1 MSGLAGFYLVAVGR
15 MFQQLSSQWQS
26 WSPSLLHSLVYS
38 IKKKKKKVSLNVAI
52 KFSELK
58 SMLSPPRCAL
68 ALGVVAFGAL
78 GRNLL
83 DEHCFVLRYCL
94 NSQGNQGRRGG
105 LKAEMNVRL
114 AGPGVVYHQP
124 VITV

>member
-1 MSGLAGFYLVAVGR
+1 
-15 MFQQLSSQWQS
+15 
-26 WSPSLLHSLVYS
+26 
-38 IKKKKKKVSLNVAI
+38 
-52 KFSELK
+52 
-58 SMLSPPRCAL
+58 MLSPPRCAL